1 MAAATLGSRLAGK
14 VLGQYLSGVGGK
26 GIAAAQKVGAGAA
39 AVAGRKVPR
48 LAAGSLGGRILEE
61 TVATG
66 AVMGGAALLGGAAD
80 LLYKPRSGQATGSAY
95 SLPIQQQYEAASAL
109 EQQKFE
115 HQMAII
121 QARQNAAVDQANYGM
136 TTNMVDPMSIANQL
150 FKSQEY

>member
-1 MAAATLGSRLAGK
+1 MAAATLGSRLASK
-14 VLGQYLSGVGGK
+14 VLGQYLAGVGTK
-26 GIAAAQKVGAGAA
+26 GLSAAQKVGAGAA

-48 LAAGSLGGRILEE
+48 FAGTVGSRILEE
-61 TVATG
+61 AVTTG
-66 AVMGGAALLGGAAD
+66 AVLGGAAALGGAAD
-80 LLYKPRSGQATGSAY
+80 LLYRPQTSQQSSSAY

-121 QARQNAAVDQANYGM
+121 QARQNASVDQANYGM

-150 FKSQEY
+150 FKTVQY